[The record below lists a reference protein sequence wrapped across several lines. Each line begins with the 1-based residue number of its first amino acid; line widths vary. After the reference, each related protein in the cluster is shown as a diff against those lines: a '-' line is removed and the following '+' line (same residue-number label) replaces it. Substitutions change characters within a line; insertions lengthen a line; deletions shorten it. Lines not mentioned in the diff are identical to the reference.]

1 MSQDLDLTQSMSFF
15 SITGTSGSK
24 EQQLK
29 LPSLPKNEGQ
39 FTLWRIKV
47 ESTIHG
53 AGLMDYI
60 THEKTKLYSRAL
72 DRLNNYRR
80 EQNKDEEKVHLDELP
95 EQQKEAVDNR
105 RFKVYAALAET
116 LTTAEQNR
124 ILLNVKD
131 HPVGDAYIVDGYH
144 RKI

>member
-1 MSQDLDLTQSMSFF
+1 MSQALDLIQSMSFF
-15 SITGTSGSK
+15 SITGTSGNK

-80 EQNKDEEKVHLDELP
+80 EIKTKMKKRYTSMNYRSNKRKLLTID
-95 EQQKEAVDNR
+95 ASR
-105 RFKVYAALAET
+105 ST
-116 LTTAEQNR
+116 LR
-124 ILLNVKD
+124 WLK
-131 HPVGDAYIVDGYH
+131 H
-144 RKI
+144 

>member
-47 ESTIHG
+47 ESTIHVLG
-53 AGLMDYI
+53 
-60 THEKTKLYSRAL
+60 
-72 DRLNNYRR
+72 
-80 EQNKDEEKVHLDELP
+80 
-95 EQQKEAVDNR
+95 
-105 RFKVYAALAET
+105 
-116 LTTAEQNR
+116 
-124 ILLNVKD
+124 
-131 HPVGDAYIVDGYH
+131 
-144 RKI
+144 